1 MKVYMLNPP
10 FLPHF
15 GRGAR
20 WQDTGRGGTL
30 YYPIWLSYATGVVA
44 QEYETRL
51 VDAPAWN
58 WNKDDVI
65 VDIRKFKPDL
75 VVIDTSFPSLNNDI
89 KVAEAIKQSHHA
101 KVVLVGPTASQFSE
115 EILQS
120 KGIDIVARF
129 EYDFTIR
136 EVAQAIDKN
145 EAFAYIRGI
154 SYKDNGKIVHNPN
167 REFADSLEL
176 DKIPFVSQVYKRYL
190 NVKDYFLGSALC
202 PEVQIFTGRGCPYHL
217 CTFCSWP
224 PTLMGG
230 GYRVRSISNV
240 LDELEWIQDNLP
252 EVNEVV
258 MEDDTFAFNKKMVME
273 FCQEY
278 KTRGLNVT
286 WSGNAR
292 ATLDYETMKKM
303 KDSNCRLLIVGYE
316 SGNDEILKNV
326 KKGITVKQIKQ
337 FARYARKAG
346 LLVHGDFIV
355 GLPGETKETI
365 LETRR
370 LIKEVKP
377 DILQVSVA
385 SPFPGTEFYEWARTN
400 GYLLTDDPNEY
411 LDDQGHQKSIIS
423 YPSLSAEEIT
433 KTVDEIL
440 KSYYISMEYVPI
452 ALRQVIRRHG
462 LQEMRRLWYSA
473 RMFARYVSRR

>member
-89 KVAEAIKQSHHA
+89 KVAEAIKQSHNA

-120 KGIDIVARF
+120 NGIDIVARF

-136 EVAQAIDKN
+136 EIAQAIDRN

-167 REFADSLEL
+167 REFADSLE
-176 DKIPFVSQVYKRYL
+176 
-190 NVKDYFLGSALC
+190 
-202 PEVQIFTGRGCPYHL
+202 
-217 CTFCSWP
+217 
-224 PTLMGG
+224 
-230 GYRVRSISNV
+230 
-240 LDELEWIQDNLP
+240 
-252 EVNEVV
+252 
-258 MEDDTFAFNKKMVME
+258 
-273 FCQEY
+273 
-278 KTRGLNVT
+278 
-286 WSGNAR
+286 
-292 ATLDYETMKKM
+292 
-303 KDSNCRLLIVGYE
+303 
-316 SGNDEILKNV
+316 
-326 KKGITVKQIKQ
+326 
-337 FARYARKAG
+337 
-346 LLVHGDFIV
+346 
-355 GLPGETKETI
+355 
-365 LETRR
+365 
-370 LIKEVKP
+370 
-377 DILQVSVA
+377 
-385 SPFPGTEFYEWARTN
+385 
-400 GYLLTDDPNEY
+400 
-411 LDDQGHQKSIIS
+411 
-423 YPSLSAEEIT
+423 
-433 KTVDEIL
+433 
-440 KSYYISMEYVPI
+440 
-452 ALRQVIRRHG
+452 
-462 LQEMRRLWYSA
+462 
-473 RMFARYVSRR
+473 